1 MAHDITASDYWN
13 EIRSIAEN
21 VKQDVRE
28 NEGDVS
34 EAVHDAID
42 GHQWVIYTG
51 YNLDV
56 LKHCS
61 DESAGI
67 DEGLIDANAALAE
80 GGLSKLTAQL
90 AYCAME
96 RDVYDELDGWSGP
109 QDDTDRVALGIAQ
122 AKGEGREIDDLT
134 AKIIGSQFHDG
145 SAQALAFVSTGA
157 IQGCPSY
164 LWRVFAGDYA
174 SHTIAD
180 REALD
185 WFGTYLQNRASRD
198 EVEGWA
204 DLSW

>member
-1 MAHDITASDYWN
+1 MAQDITGSEYWS
-13 EIRSIAEN
+13 EVRSIAES

-34 EAVHDAID
+34 DAVHEAID

-80 GGLSKLTAQL
+80 GGLSKLAAQL

-109 QDDTDRVALGIAQ
+109 EDDDDSDAELEEETGSCDSCAVAMINGVRCH
-122 AKGEGREIDDLT
+122 ET
-134 AKIIGSQFHDG
+134 
-145 SAQALAFVSTGA
+145 
-157 IQGCPSY
+157 GCPRYARLKS
-164 LWRVFAGDYA
+164 LESRV
-174 SHTIAD
+174 SSI
-180 REALD
+180 EA
-185 WFGTYLQNRASRD
+185 A
-198 EVEGWA
+198 
-204 DLSW
+204 

>member
-1 MAHDITASDYWN
+1 MANDVASSEYWS
-13 EIRSIAEN
+13 EIRSIVEN

-28 NEGDVS
+28 NEADLS
-34 EAVHDAID
+34 DAIHEAID

-96 RDVYDELDGWSGP
+96 RDVYNELDGWSGP
-109 QDDTDRVALGIAQ
+109 EDDDRDAGDSERDAALEEAQTEHAAALEEETGSCDSCMVATINGVRCH
-122 AKGEGREIDDLT
+122 ET
-134 AKIIGSQFHDG
+134 
-145 SAQALAFVSTGA
+145 
-157 IQGCPSY
+157 GCP
-164 LWRVFAGDYA
+164 RYA
-174 SHTIAD
+174 RLKSLESRIANI
-180 REALD
+180 EA
-185 WFGTYLQNRASRD
+185 A
-198 EVEGWA
+198 
-204 DLSW
+204 

>member
-1 MAHDITASDYWN
+1 MAKDITSLDYWS
-13 EIRSIAEN
+13 EIRSIADS

-28 NEGDVS
+28 NEADLS
-34 EAVHDAID
+34 DAIHEAID

-80 GGLSKLTAQL
+80 GGLSKLTGQL

-96 RDVYDELDGWSGP
+96 RDVYNELDGWSGP
-109 QDDTDRVALGIAQ
+109 EDDSEKIALGIAQ
-122 AKGEGREIDDLT
+122 AKGEDREIDDLT
-134 AKIIGSQFHDG
+134 AKIIAAQFHDG
-145 SAQALAFVSTGA
+145 SAQALAFLSTGA
-157 IQGCPSY
+157 IQGSASD
-164 LWRVFAGDYA
+164 LWRAFGDDYA
-174 SHTIAD
+174 SHTAAD

-185 WFGTYLQNRASRD
+185 WLGTYLQNRNTHD

-204 DLSW
+204 DLTW

>member
-1 MAHDITASDYWN
+1 MAQDITGSDYWS

-34 EAVHDAID
+34 DAVHEAID

-61 DESAGI
+61 DEGAGI

-109 QDDTDRVALGIAQ
+109 EDDDTDSEDTERDEALGEAESEYAAALEEETGSCDSCAVAMINGVRCHETGCPRYARLKSLESRVANI
-122 AKGEGREIDDLT
+122 
-134 AKIIGSQFHDG
+134 
-145 SAQALAFVSTGA
+145 
-157 IQGCPSY
+157 
-164 LWRVFAGDYA
+164 
-174 SHTIAD
+174 
-180 REALD
+180 EA
-185 WFGTYLQNRASRD
+185 A
-198 EVEGWA
+198 
-204 DLSW
+204 

>member
-1 MAHDITASDYWN
+1 MANDVTSSEYWS
-13 EIRSIAEN
+13 EIRSIVEN

-34 EAVHDAID
+34 DAVHEAID

-67 DEGLIDANAALAE
+67 DEGLIDANVALAE

-90 AYCAME
+90 AFCAME

-109 QDDTDRVALGIAQ
+109 EDDDSEAEDTERDAALEEAQNEHTAALEEETGSCDSCAVAMIN
-122 AKGEGREIDDLT
+122 GRRCHET
-134 AKIIGSQFHDG
+134 
-145 SAQALAFVSTGA
+145 
-157 IQGCPSY
+157 GCP
-164 LWRVFAGDYA
+164 RYA
-174 SHTIAD
+174 RLKSLESRIANIG
-180 REALD
+180 A
-185 WFGTYLQNRASRD
+185 A
-198 EVEGWA
+198 
-204 DLSW
+204 

>member
-1 MAHDITASDYWN
+1 MAKDITASDYWS
-13 EIRSIAEN
+13 EISSIAEN

-34 EAVHDAID
+34 DALHEAID

-80 GGLSKLTAQL
+80 GGLSRLTAQL

-96 RDVYDELDGWSGP
+96 RDVYNELDGWSGP
-109 QDDTDRVALGIAQ
+109 EDDESDAEDTERDAALEEAENEYAAALEEETGSCDSCAVAMINGVLCH
-122 AKGEGREIDDLT
+122 ET
-134 AKIIGSQFHDG
+134 
-145 SAQALAFVSTGA
+145 
-157 IQGCPSY
+157 GCPRHARLKS
-164 LWRVFAGDYA
+164 LQSRIA
-174 SHTIAD
+174 TI
-180 REALD
+180 EA
-185 WFGTYLQNRASRD
+185 A
-198 EVEGWA
+198 
-204 DLSW
+204 